1 MPDGFHGARRP
12 RPVADVPPDALADGV
27 AVAKAWLLALLAEA
41 PLTDAARVPV
51 AELAAEGPVLCAAL
65 LRAVGSDAAL
75 VRLAAGGDLEATAA
89 GAAALAGAGSAA
101 AAAAAVARLREALWA
116 ALVAD
121 DAPRGDAAAA
131 AALAERVAH
140 VADVVTAAVLARPV
154 GDALRGAEEPWLV
167 AVERLLAAHRRDGA
181 AFAVLVVEAADG
193 ERLRAAGGGAAAL
206 EPVEAAVRA
215 AVRPGDPV
223 VRERAGRLWI
233 VAPGLDAGAARE
245 LAERLAAA
253 VAAAAAPHGAP
264 LAAAAGTATCPAD
277 GEDARALVDRADE
290 RLFAALAA
298 GVPVV

>member
-51 AELAAEGPVLCAAL
+51 ADLAAEGPVLCAAL

-181 AFAVLVVEAADG
+181 AFAVLV
-193 ERLRAAGGGAAAL
+193 GGAAAL